1 MAVCL
6 AGWCTGAG
14 GPRLRHLALPP
25 AAAAAGDYAAS
36 PVLVP
41 GQSPLPAQS
50 SHIPALLQPI
60 SAAPAAPAAG
70 RRTPRGAAGH
80 AHHQQQPPPPGFPG
94 VMDCHGNS
102 CPQQPSP
109 GVTRVPPSFAA
120 QQQQQPMMM
129 PHNYPVCYR
138 IKSHSLT
145 HSLLGVCQ

>member
-41 GQSPLPAQS
+41 GQS
-50 SHIPALLQPI
+50 SHRPALLQPI
-60 SAAPAAPAAG
+60 SAAPAAG

-94 VMDCHGNS
+94 VMDCHGNG

-109 GVTRVPPSFAA
+109 GVTSVPPSFAA

-129 PHNYPVCYR
+129 PHNNYPVCYR
-138 IKSHSLT
+138 LTLAHSLCT
-145 HSLLGVCQ
+145 GCL